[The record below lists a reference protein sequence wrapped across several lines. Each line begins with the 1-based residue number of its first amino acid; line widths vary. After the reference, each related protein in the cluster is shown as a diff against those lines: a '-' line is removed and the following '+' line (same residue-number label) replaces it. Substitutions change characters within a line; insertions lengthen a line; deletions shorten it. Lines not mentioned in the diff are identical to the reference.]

1 MRIVECLSAQGHPN
15 ILGTHRMTFE
25 ITKDSELSRR
35 GDCVI
40 GVRANKGPVDFSS
53 EFKEACKSV
62 ETRITVILSVS
73 GMTDRIHGIG
83 SPALTFIHPTEM
95 VGRRSNF
102 ASDRTVMVK
111 ADKAACNIDRHMIDA
126 LKSSKSRLDIELAV
140 EV

>member
-1 MRIVECLSAQGHPN
+1 MRIVENLSAQGHPN

-40 GVRANKGPVDFSS
+40 GVKADKGPMDLSR
-53 EFKEACKSV
+53 EFQETCKRVEA
-62 ETRITVILSVS
+62 RITLILSVL
-73 GMTDRIHGIG
+73 GMIDEIHGSG
-83 SPALTFIHPTEM
+83 NPALTFTHPTEM

-102 ASDRTVMVK
+102 ASDRTIMVK
-111 ADKAACNIDRHMIDA
+111 ADKAACDIDRRMIEA
-126 LKSSKSRLDIELAV
+126 LKSSTSRLTVKMLV